1 MNYLIKNYSSFYFI
15 FLKREIME
23 VINLLWQLGIL
34 SAVLIFGIKLGLA
47 TGLANMSKRYL
58 ALVSVG
64 YGGGVLVLT
73 EISSFYTEQITDLIY
88 TYNFEFFIIMAVIMI
103 LAGIFT
109 IREYKVFEKNT
120 TAATCMAVVA
130 PCPCCFGSI
139 IVSIMLVAPT
149 VGLGLFHL
157 SVIVA
162 LALVLTI
169 IATYYASNYLVRFIN
184 KPYPIV
190 LGNFMFFLGIYF
202 LLSALFLPNI
212 TALLQNPMDAISIAS
227 PEYILAVLG
236 LMLMIMFLGG
246 FYFKNNSYLD

>member
-1 MNYLIKNYSSFYFI
+1 MDA
-15 FLKREIME
+15 
-23 VINLLWQLGIL
+23 INILWQLGIL

-47 TGLANMSKRYL
+47 TGLANMSRKYL
-58 ALVSVG
+58 AVVTIA

-73 EISSFYTEQITDLIY
+73 QISSYFTAQITDLIY
-88 TYNFEFFIIMAVIMI
+88 TYNFEFFLIMAVIMI

-109 IREYKVFEKNT
+109 IREYKVYEKNT

-149 VGLGLFHL
+149 VGLGLMDL
-157 SVIVA
+157 SFVVA
-162 LALVLTI
+162 GALMLTIVLT
-169 IATYYASNYLVRFIN
+169 YFASNYLIRFIH

-212 TALLQNPMDAISIAS
+212 TAMIANPMESISIAS
-227 PEYILAVLG
+227 PYSLVGALILIIAIIVIGG
-236 LMLMIMFLGG
+236 LISRR
-246 FYFKNNSYLD
+246 NSNFN

>member
-1 MNYLIKNYSSFYFI
+1 
-15 FLKREIME
+15 ME

-47 TGLANMSKRYL
+47 TGLANMSKKYL
-58 ALVSVG
+58 AMVSIG
-64 YGGGVLVLT
+64 YGGGVLILT
-73 EISSFYTEQITDLIY
+73 EISSFYTAQITDLIY
-88 TYNFEFFIIMAVIMI
+88 TYNFEFFLIMAVIMI

-109 IREYKVFEKNT
+109 IREYKVFERNT

-139 IVSIMLVAPT
+139 IVSIMLVAPS
-149 VGLGLFHL
+149 VGLGLLNL
-157 SVIVA
+157 SFIVA
-162 LALVLTI
+162 GALVLTI
-169 IATYYASNYLVRFIN
+169 IVTYFASNYFIKYIK

-202 LLSALFLPNI
+202 LISALCLPNI
-212 TALLQNPMDAISIAS
+212 TALLQSPMDAISIQS

-236 LMLMIMFLGG
+236 LMLMIMFLGA

>member
-1 MNYLIKNYSSFYFI
+1 MDA
-15 FLKREIME
+15 
-23 VINLLWQLGIL
+23 INILWQVGIL

-58 ALVSVG
+58 PMVSIR
-64 YGGGVLVLT
+64 YGAGVLILT
-73 EISSFYTEQITDLIY
+73 EISSFFTKQITDLIY
-88 TYNFEFFIIMAVIMI
+88 TYNFEFFLIMAVIMI

-109 IREYKVFEKNT
+109 IREYKVHEKNT

-149 VGLGLFHL
+149 VGLGLMDL
-157 SVIVA
+157 SFVVA
-162 LALVLTI
+162 GALVLTI
-169 IATYYASNYLVRFIN
+169 VVTYFASNYLVKFID

-212 TALLQNPMDAISIAS
+212 TAMIQNPMDAISISS
-227 PEYILAVLG
+227 PYTLIGALALVLVVV
-236 LMLMIMFLGG
+236 LIGG
-246 FYFKNNSYLD
+246 VISRRNSNFN

>member
-1 MNYLIKNYSSFYFI
+1 MDA
-15 FLKREIME
+15 
-23 VINLLWQLGIL
+23 INILWQVGIL

-47 TGLANMSKRYL
+47 TGLANMSKKYL
-58 ALVSVG
+58 AVVSIG
-64 YGGGVLVLT
+64 YGGGVLILT
-73 EISSFYTEQITDLIY
+73 EISSFFTKQITDLIY
-88 TYNFEFFIIMAVIMI
+88 TYNFEFFLIMAVIMI
-103 LAGIFT
+103 LAGLFT

-149 VGLGLFHL
+149 VGLGLMDL
-157 SVIVA
+157 SFVVSG
-162 LALVLTI
+162 ALVLTI
-169 IATYYASNYLVRFIN
+169 VVTYFASNYLVKFIN

-212 TALLQNPMDAISIAS
+212 TAMIANPMDAISISS
-227 PEYILAVLG
+227 PYYLIGALVLVLVVMLVGG
-236 LMLMIMFLGG
+236 LIARR
-246 FYFKNNSYLD
+246 NSNFN

>member
-1 MNYLIKNYSSFYFI
+1 MDA
-15 FLKREIME
+15 
-23 VINLLWQLGIL
+23 INILWQVGIL

-47 TGLANMSKRYL
+47 TGLANMSKKYL
-58 ALVSVG
+58 AVVSIG
-64 YGGGVLVLT
+64 YGGGVLILT
-73 EISSFYTEQITDLIY
+73 EISSFFTKQITDLIY
-88 TYNFEFFIIMAVIMI
+88 TYNFEFFLIMAVIMI
-103 LAGIFT
+103 LAGLFT

-149 VGLGLFHL
+149 VGLGLMDL
-157 SVIVA
+157 SFVVA
-162 LALVLTI
+162 GALVLTI
-169 IATYYASNYLVRFIN
+169 VVTYFASNYLVKFIN

-212 TALLQNPMDAISIAS
+212 TAMIANPMDAISISS
-227 PEYILAVLG
+227 PYYLIGALVLVLAVMLVGG
-236 LMLMIMFLGG
+236 LIARR
-246 FYFKNNSYLD
+246 NSNFN

>member
-1 MNYLIKNYSSFYFI
+1 MDAISI
-15 FLKREIME
+15 
-23 VINLLWQLGIL
+23 LWQLGIL

-58 ALVSVG
+58 ALVSIG
-64 YGGGVLVLT
+64 YGAGVLILT
-73 EISSFYTEQITDLIY
+73 QIASFYTTQITDLIY
-88 TYNFEFFIIMAVIMI
+88 TYNFEFFLIMAVIMI

-109 IREYKVFEKNT
+109 IREYKVFERNT
-120 TAATCMAVVA
+120 TAATCMAIVA

-139 IVSIMLVAPT
+139 LVSILLVAPT
-149 VGLGLFHL
+149 VGLGLMNL

-162 LALVLTI
+162 SALVLTI
-169 IATYYASNYLVRFIN
+169 VLAYFASNYLVRFIN

-212 TALLQNPMDAISIAS
+212 TAMIQNPMDAITIASVDYVSIAIIV
-227 PEYILAVLG
+227 ILA
-236 LMLMIMFLGG
+236 IMAIGG
-246 FYFKNNSYLD
+246 IISKRNTNFR

>member
-1 MNYLIKNYSSFYFI
+1 MD
-15 FLKREIME
+15 
-23 VINLLWQLGIL
+23 VISLLWLLGIL

-58 ALVSVG
+58 AMVTIG
-64 YGGGVLVLT
+64 YGGGVLILT
-73 EISSFYTEQITDLIY
+73 EISSFFTTQITDLIY
-88 TYNFEFFIIMAVIMI
+88 AYNFEFFLIMAVIMI

-149 VGLGLFHL
+149 VGLGLMNL

-162 LALVLTI
+162 GALMLTI
-169 IATYYASNYLVRFIN
+169 LVSYYASNYLVQFIK

-190 LGNFMFFLGIYF
+190 LGNFMLFLGIYF
-202 LLSALFLPNI
+202 LISALFLPNI
-212 TALLQNPMDAISIAS
+212 TALLADPMDAISIQS

-236 LMLMIMFLGG
+236 LMLLIMFLGG

>member
-1 MNYLIKNYSSFYFI
+1 
-15 FLKREIME
+15 
-23 VINLLWQLGIL
+23 VDAINILWQVGIL

-47 TGLANMSKRYL
+47 TGLANMSKKYL
-58 ALVSVG
+58 ALVSIG
-64 YGGGVLVLT
+64 YGGGVLILT
-73 EISSFYTEQITDLIY
+73 EISSFFTKQITDLIY
-88 TYNFEFFIIMAVIMI
+88 TYNFEFFLIMAVIMI
-103 LAGIFT
+103 LAGLFT

-149 VGLGLFHL
+149 VGLGLMDL
-157 SVIVA
+157 SFVVA
-162 LALVLTI
+162 GALVLTI
-169 IATYYASNYLVRFIN
+169 VLTYFASNYLVKFIN

-212 TALLQNPMDAISIAS
+212 TAMIANPMDAITISSPYYLIGALVLVLVVMLVGGLIARR
-227 PEYILAVLG
+227 
-236 LMLMIMFLGG
+236 
-246 FYFKNNSYLD
+246 NSNFN

>member
-1 MNYLIKNYSSFYFI
+1 
-15 FLKREIME
+15 ME
-23 VINLLWQLGIL
+23 AINILWQVGIL

-58 ALVSVG
+58 AVVSIG
-64 YGGGVLVLT
+64 YGAGVLILT
-73 EISSFYTEQITDLIY
+73 EISSFFTEQITDLIY
-88 TYNFEFFIIMAVIMI
+88 TYNFEFFLIMAVIMI

-120 TAATCMAVVA
+120 TAATCMAIVA

-149 VGLGLFHL
+149 VGLGLMDL
-157 SVIVA
+157 SFIVA
-162 LALVLTI
+162 AALVLTI
-169 IATYYASNYLVRFIN
+169 VVTYYASNYLVKFID

-212 TALLQNPMDAISIAS
+212 TAMIQNPMEAISIAS
-227 PEYILAVLG
+227 PYSLIGALILVLVIA
-236 LMLMIMFLGG
+236 LIGG
-246 FYFKNNSYLD
+246 VISKKTSNFN

>member
-1 MNYLIKNYSSFYFI
+1 MDAISI
-15 FLKREIME
+15 
-23 VINLLWQLGIL
+23 LWQLGIL

-58 ALVSVG
+58 AMVSIG
-64 YGGGVLVLT
+64 YGAGVLILT
-73 EISSFYTEQITDLIY
+73 EIASFYTTQITDLIY
-88 TYNFEFFIIMAVIMI
+88 SYNFEFFLIMAVIMI

-120 TAATCMAVVA
+120 TAATCMAVIA

-139 IVSIMLVAPT
+139 LVSILLVAPT
-149 VGLGLFHL
+149 VGLGLMNL
-157 SVIVA
+157 SIIVA
-162 LALVLTI
+162 LALVFTI
-169 IATYYASNYLVRFIN
+169 VATYFASNFLIRFIN

-212 TALLQNPMDAISIAS
+212 TAMIQSPMDAISIAS
-227 PEYILAVLG
+227 VDYVSIAIIAILA
-236 LMLMIMFLGG
+236 LMAVGG
-246 FYFKNNSYLD
+246 IISKKYTNFR

>member
-1 MNYLIKNYSSFYFI
+1 MDA
-15 FLKREIME
+15 
-23 VINLLWQLGIL
+23 INILWQVGIL

-47 TGLANMSKRYL
+47 TGLANMSKKYL
-58 ALVSVG
+58 ALVSIG
-64 YGGGVLVLT
+64 YGGGVLILT
-73 EISSFYTEQITDLIY
+73 EISSFFTKQITDLIY
-88 TYNFEFFIIMAVIMI
+88 TYNFEFFLIMAVIMI
-103 LAGIFT
+103 LAGLFT

-149 VGLGLFHL
+149 VGLGLMDL
-157 SVIVA
+157 SFVVA
-162 LALVLTI
+162 GALVLTI
-169 IATYYASNYLVRFIN
+169 VVTYFASNYLVKFIN

-212 TALLQNPMDAISIAS
+212 TAMIANPMDAISISS
-227 PEYILAVLG
+227 PYYLIGALVLVLAVMFVGG
-236 LMLMIMFLGG
+236 LIARR
-246 FYFKNNSYLD
+246 NSNLN

>member
-1 MNYLIKNYSSFYFI
+1 
-15 FLKREIME
+15 ME

-58 ALVSVG
+58 ALVSIG
-64 YGGGVLVLT
+64 YGGGVLILT
-73 EISSFYTEQITDLIY
+73 EISSFYTAQITDLIY
-88 TYNFEFFIIMAVIMI
+88 TYNFEFFLIMAVIMI

-149 VGLGLFHL
+149 VGLGLFNL
-157 SVIVA
+157 SVVVA

-169 IATYYASNYLVRFIN
+169 IATYFASNYLIKFIN

-190 LGNFMFFLGIYF
+190 LGNFMFFLGI
-202 LLSALFLPNI
+202 
-212 TALLQNPMDAISIAS
+212 
-227 PEYILAVLG
+227 
-236 LMLMIMFLGG
+236 
-246 FYFKNNSYLD
+246 

>member
-1 MNYLIKNYSSFYFI
+1 MDA
-15 FLKREIME
+15 
-23 VINLLWQLGIL
+23 INILWQIGIL

-64 YGGGVLVLT
+64 YGAGVLILT
-73 EISSFYTEQITDLIY
+73 EISSYFTDQITDLIY
-88 TYNFEFFIIMAVIMI
+88 TYNFEFFLIMAVIMI

-120 TAATCMAVVA
+120 TAATCMAIVA

-149 VGLGLFHL
+149 VGLGLMDL
-157 SVIVA
+157 SLVVA
-162 LALVLTI
+162 GALVLTI
-169 IATYYASNYLVRFIN
+169 VVTYFASNYLVRFIN

-212 TALLQNPMDAISIAS
+212 TAMIQNPMDAISIAS
-227 PEYILAVLG
+227 PYYLIGALILVLVIVLIGG
-236 LMLMIMFLGG
+236 LISKRTSNF
-246 FYFKNNSYLD
+246 N

>member
-1 MNYLIKNYSSFYFI
+1 
-15 FLKREIME
+15 ME

-58 ALVSVG
+58 ALVSIG
-64 YGGGVLVLT
+64 YGGGVLILT
-73 EISSFYTEQITDLIY
+73 EISSFYTEEITNLIY
-88 TYNFEFFIIMAVIMI
+88 TYNFEFFLIMAAIMI

-109 IREYKVFEKNT
+109 IREYKVFERNT
-120 TAATCMAVVA
+120 TAATCMAVIA

-149 VGLGLFHL
+149 VGLGLFDL
-157 SVIVA
+157 SIYVA
-162 LALVLTI
+162 GALVLTI
-169 IATYYASNYLVRFIN
+169 VATYFASNYIVKFID

-202 LLSALFLPNI
+202 LISALFLPNI
-212 TALLQNPMDAISIAS
+212 TAMIQNPMDAITIAS
-227 PEYILAVLG
+227 MDNVSIVLILILVI
-236 LMLMIMFLGG
+236 MLIGG
-246 FYFKNNSYLD
+246 IISKRYSNFD

>member
-1 MNYLIKNYSSFYFI
+1 MK
-15 FLKREIME
+15 KRIT
-23 VINLLWQLGIL
+23 GIL
-34 SAVLIFGIKLGLA
+34 LSFFIFGIKLGLA

-58 ALVSVG
+58 AMVTIG
-64 YGGGVLVLT
+64 YGGGVLILT
-73 EISSFYTEQITDLIY
+73 EISSFFTTQITDLIY
-88 TYNFEFFIIMAVIMI
+88 TYNFEFFLIMAVIMI

-149 VGLGLFHL
+149 VGLGLMNL

-162 LALVLTI
+162 GALMLTI
-169 IATYYASNYLVRFIN
+169 LVTYYASNYLVQFIK

-190 LGNFMFFLGIYF
+190 LGNFMLFLGIYF
-202 LLSALFLPNI
+202 LISALFLPNI
-212 TALLQNPMDAISIAS
+212 TALLADPMDAISIQS

-236 LMLMIMFLGG
+236 LMLLIMFLGG

>member
-1 MNYLIKNYSSFYFI
+1 MDA
-15 FLKREIME
+15 
-23 VINLLWQLGIL
+23 INILWQLGIL

-47 TGLANMSKRYL
+47 TGLANMSRKYL
-58 ALVSVG
+58 AVVTIA

-73 EISSFYTEQITDLIY
+73 QISSYFTAQITDLIY
-88 TYNFEFFIIMAVIMI
+88 TYNFEFFLIMAVIMI

-109 IREYKVFEKNT
+109 IREYKVYEKNT

-149 VGLGLFHL
+149 VGLGLMDL
-157 SVIVA
+157 SFVVA
-162 LALVLTI
+162 GALMLTIVLT
-169 IATYYASNYLVRFIN
+169 YFASNYLIRFIH

-212 TALLQNPMDAISIAS
+212 TAMIANPMESISIAS
-227 PEYILAVLG
+227 PYSLVGALILIIAIIGIGG
-236 LMLMIMFLGG
+236 LISRR
-246 FYFKNNSYLD
+246 NSNFN

>member
-1 MNYLIKNYSSFYFI
+1 
-15 FLKREIME
+15 
-23 VINLLWQLGIL
+23 
-34 SAVLIFGIKLGLA
+34 
-47 TGLANMSKRYL
+47 
-58 ALVSVG
+58 
-64 YGGGVLVLT
+64 
-73 EISSFYTEQITDLIY
+73 
-88 TYNFEFFIIMAVIMI
+88 MI

-149 VGLGLFHL
+149 VGLGLMNL

-162 LALVLTI
+162 VALVLTI
-169 IATYYASNYLVRFIN
+169 ILTYYASNYLVKFIN

-202 LLSALFLPNI
+202 LISALFLPNI
-212 TALLQNPMDAISIAS
+212 TALLQNPMDAITIQS
-227 PEYILAVLG
+227 PEYVLAVIG

-246 FYFKNNSYLD
+246 FYFKNYSYLD

>member
-1 MNYLIKNYSSFYFI
+1 MDA
-15 FLKREIME
+15 
-23 VINLLWQLGIL
+23 INILWQVGIL

-58 ALVSVG
+58 AMVSIG
-64 YGGGVLVLT
+64 YGAGVLILT
-73 EISSFYTEQITDLIY
+73 EISSFFTKQITDLIY
-88 TYNFEFFIIMAVIMI
+88 TYNFECFLIMAVIMI

-109 IREYKVFEKNT
+109 IREYKVHEKNT

-149 VGLGLFHL
+149 VGLGLMDL
-157 SVIVA
+157 SFVVA
-162 LALVLTI
+162 GALVLTI
-169 IATYYASNYLVRFIN
+169 VVTYFASNYLVKFID

-212 TALLQNPMDAISIAS
+212 TAMIQNPMDAISISS
-227 PEYILAVLG
+227 PYTLIGALALVLMVV
-236 LMLMIMFLGG
+236 LIGG
-246 FYFKNNSYLD
+246 VISRRNSNFN

>member
-1 MNYLIKNYSSFYFI
+1 MDA
-15 FLKREIME
+15 
-23 VINLLWQLGIL
+23 INILWQVGIL

-47 TGLANMSKRYL
+47 TGLANMSKKYL
-58 ALVSVG
+58 ALVSIG
-64 YGGGVLVLT
+64 YGGGVLILT
-73 EISSFYTEQITDLIY
+73 EISSFFTKQITDLIY
-88 TYNFEFFIIMAVIMI
+88 TYNFEFFLIMAVIMI
-103 LAGIFT
+103 LAGLFT

-149 VGLGLFHL
+149 VGLGLMDL
-157 SVIVA
+157 SFVVA
-162 LALVLTI
+162 GALVLTI
-169 IATYYASNYLVRFIN
+169 VVTYFASNYLVKFIN

-212 TALLQNPMDAISIAS
+212 TAMIANPMDAITISS
-227 PEYILAVLG
+227 PYYLIGALVLVLAVMFVGG
-236 LMLMIMFLGG
+236 LIARR
-246 FYFKNNSYLD
+246 NSNFN

>member
-1 MNYLIKNYSSFYFI
+1 MDAIS
-15 FLKREIME
+15 
-23 VINLLWQLGIL
+23 LLWQLGIL

-58 ALVSVG
+58 ALVSIG
-64 YGGGVLVLT
+64 YGGGVLILT
-73 EISSFYTEQITDLIY
+73 EIASFYTTQITDLIY
-88 TYNFEFFIIMAVIMI
+88 SYNFEFFLIMAVIMI

-109 IREYKVFEKNT
+109 IREYKVFERNT
-120 TAATCMAVVA
+120 TAATCMAVIA

-139 IVSIMLVAPT
+139 LVSILLVAPT
-149 VGLGLFHL
+149 IGLGLMNL
-157 SVIVA
+157 SIIVA

-169 IATYYASNYLVRFIN
+169 VATYFASNFLIKFIN

-212 TALLQNPMDAISIAS
+212 TAMIQNPMDAISIAS
-227 PEYILAVLG
+227 VDYVSIAIIVILAF
-236 LMLMIMFLGG
+236 MAIGG
-246 FYFKNNSYLD
+246 IISKKNTNFR

>member
-1 MNYLIKNYSSFYFI
+1 MDA
-15 FLKREIME
+15 
-23 VINLLWQLGIL
+23 INILWQVGIL

-47 TGLANMSKRYL
+47 TGLANMSKKYL
-58 ALVSVG
+58 ALVSIG
-64 YGGGVLVLT
+64 YGGGVLILT
-73 EISSFYTEQITDLIY
+73 EISSFFTEQITDLIY
-88 TYNFEFFIIMAVIMI
+88 TYNFEFFLIMAIIMI

-149 VGLGLFHL
+149 VGLGLMDL
-157 SVIVA
+157 SFVVA
-162 LALVLTI
+162 GALVLTI
-169 IATYYASNYLVRFIN
+169 VLTYFASNYLVKFIN

-212 TALLQNPMDAISIAS
+212 TAMIANPMDAISINS
-227 PEYILAVLG
+227 PYYLIGALV
-236 LMLMIMFLGG
+236 LMLAIMTVGG
-246 FYFKNNSYLD
+246 VIAKKTSNFN